1 MNKLG
6 GSNIEIARGRLRS
19 VMIAAAVA
27 CAGSLLTPQDL
38 LQMKLFF
45 TVATILLFA
54 AMVFI
59 IVRDCRC
66 PHCGKIIFLGALSV
80 THCPRCRRSL
90 TTGKKYRKSKK

>member
-1 MNKLG
+1 MKKIG
-6 GSNIEIARGRLRS
+6 GSDFEAARGRLRT
-19 VMIAAAVA
+19 VMIATALS
-27 CAGSLLTPQDL
+27 CAGSLLTPQSY

-45 TVATILLFA
+45 TIATLLLFA

-66 PHCGKIIFLGALSV
+66 PYCGKIIFLGALSA